1 MAFIGFVL
9 VAAAVV
15 VGAGVAL
22 DNPGDTTLT
31 VFGTAVPGVNALW
44 QVFFAG
50 AAVAVVFVIGLVLTF
65 TGIARRVRT
74 RREIRSLREE
84 HEESLTTLEREKRQ
98 LQRELDRIRGN
109 APISARRQPS
119 QGATPAPSSAPTQV
133 PVAGARAGSR
143 PQISASSPFFDRT
156 D

>member
-22 DNPGDTTLT
+22 DNSGDTTLT

-50 AAVAVVFVIGLVLTF
+50 AAVAVVFVIGLVLTLS
-65 TGIARRVRT
+65 GIARRIRT

-84 HEESLTTLEREKRQ
+84 HEESLTTLEMEKRQ
-98 LQRELDRIRGN
+98 LQRELARIRST

-119 QGATPAPSSAPTQV
+119 
-133 PVAGARAGSR
+133 
-143 PQISASSPFFDRT
+143 
-156 D
+156 